1 MRTPKLCVKYDS
13 TRNFHHQIN
22 NIIMPDNNNS
32 DNFSIQLLFVDRF
45 RRRPTASKNPVIVVL
60 LFLLVAVIHI
70 YIGSISIIID
80 IIVCTSA
87 KGTVCLFCN
96 GQF

>member
-1 MRTPKLCVKYDS
+1 MRTPKLCLKYDS

-45 RRRPTASKNPVIVVL
+45 WRRPTASKNPVIDVL

-70 YIGSISIIID
+70 YSGSI
-80 IIVCTSA
+80 TSFA
-87 KGTVCLFCN
+87 LYLRKIYNHLR
-96 GQF
+96 QQLKL